1 MRRGSST
8 GLGCANALTH
18 PAASSTTCTETTG
31 QRVAAFT
38 SRGSC
43 PKGERGSA
51 GRGDRL
57 ERNPVFLGP
66 AAAHLQAH
74 GLERGHD
81 IAFAILEDARGKDPA
96 ARNHFV
102 A

>member
-1 MRRGSST
+1 MTRVSST
-8 GLGCANALTH
+8 ALDCANALTH
-18 PAASSTTCTETTG
+18 PAASSTTRTETTG

-43 PKGERGSA
+43 PSSERDSA

-57 ERNPVFLGP
+57 ESNPVFLGP
-66 AAAHLQAH
+66 AATHLQAG

-81 IAFAILEDARGKDPA
+81 ISFAILEDARGEDPA